1 MATLHGHG
9 QDGPR
14 WQAGNLVGNSI
25 STLRTVTGRQGN
37 VLTLDVPLTDSYDR
51 AFLPAEGAEVAK
63 IAISGGIEQDAVES
77 LHILAPPRQVAF
89 DDPPFRAIILSG
101 LRDSWVSDLL
111 IDDTTEGIDA
121 AGDASRITI
130 ENVVF
135 RHTTT
140 ITSPAKPSDFL
151 VRGTQILILRCGS
164 SGNDLFYVMTG
175 ARNQG
180 PNVVLDSEF
189 HGNGRRGAASTL
201 GHRFSCRQHPC
212 PPGRHRA
219 DESRRNGKRAWMDD
233 WLGCRLEQ
241 FCEQSRH
248 SEPAGS
254 GQFGLSAVPATNK
267 LRR

>member
-1 MATLHGHG
+1 M
-9 QDGPR
+9 
-14 WQAGNLVGNSI
+14 
-25 STLRTVTGRQGN
+25 
-37 VLTLDVPLTDSYDR
+37 
-51 AFLPAEGAEVAK
+51 
-63 IAISGGIEQDAVES
+63 
-77 LHILAPPRQVAF
+77 AF

-180 PNVVLDSEF
+180 PNVAIISSFTETATWSRINAGPPVFLSTTPVSP
-189 HGNGRRGAASTL
+189 RAAS
-201 GHRFSCRQHPC
+201 S
-212 PPGRHRA
+212 
-219 DESRRNGKRAWMDD
+219 
-233 WLGCRLEQ
+233 
-241 FCEQSRH
+241 
-248 SEPAGS
+248 
-254 GQFGLSAVPATNK
+254 
-267 LRR
+267 